1 MVVAFAGE
9 FFWKSV
15 RDFRTWIGLVGLV
28 AAGIAGAIGKPII
41 VPTWVWLLIAFASAI
56 SMAIRAEWKAYRNAK
71 AQIEPDMKLVDVVKR
86 IVNGYRG

>member
-15 RDFRTWIGLVGLV
+15 RDFRAWIGLVGLV

-41 VPTWVWLLIAFASAI
+41 VPTWV
-56 SMAIRAEWKAYRNAK
+56 
-71 AQIEPDMKLVDVVKR
+71 
-86 IVNGYRG
+86 

>member
-15 RDFRTWIGLVGLV
+15 RDFRAWIGLVGLV

-56 SMAIRAEWKAYRNAK
+56 
-71 AQIEPDMKLVDVVKR
+71 L
-86 IVNGYRG
+86 NGDPCGVESLSGC